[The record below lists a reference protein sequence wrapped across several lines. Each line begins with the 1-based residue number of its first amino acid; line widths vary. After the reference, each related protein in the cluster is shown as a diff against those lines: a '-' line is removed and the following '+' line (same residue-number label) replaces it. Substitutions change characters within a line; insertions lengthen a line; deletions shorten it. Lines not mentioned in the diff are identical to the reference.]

1 MKVNFGRNFKRGTY
15 VMAIIQGIIIGI
27 AAVAVVGFI
36 IVGANGKLGSEPK
49 KTEIPTAGPAASDK
63 EESVETQGIPLKLFA
78 RQHGMFSS
86 AESAATFMAADPSL
100 ASAAILEGTG
110 ENEGKYYIWSSIG
123 LSDAEIMDSDSE
135 DTFRKEVTAN
145 VGSCEAVGANLLR
158 DSLVADTV
166 AKIKNLETENED
178 EKVTVFNKQLTAITA
193 FTDDIRVVR
202 LHLLAH
208 YASKKDCVTI
218 KF

>member
-1 MKVNFGRNFKRGTY
+1 
-15 VMAIIQGIIIGI
+15 MAIVQGIIIGI

-36 IVGANGKLGSEPK
+36 IVGANGKLGTEPK
-49 KTEIPTAGPAASDK
+49 KTEIPTAGPAAAAKDD
-63 EESVETQGIPLKLFA
+63 EESVETTVLPLKLYA

-86 AESAATFMAADPSL
+86 SESAATFMAADPSL
-100 ASAAILEGTG
+100 ASAAIFEGNG
-110 ENEGKYYIWSSIG
+110 DYEGKYYIWSSIG
-123 LSDAEIMDSDSE
+123 LSDAEISDSDSE

-145 VGSCEAVGANLLR
+145 VGSCEVVDAKLLR

-166 AKIKNLETENED
+166 AKIKILETVNEG
-178 EKVTVFNKQLTAITA
+178 EKVSVFNEQLTAITA
-193 FTDDIRVVR
+193 FTADVRVVR